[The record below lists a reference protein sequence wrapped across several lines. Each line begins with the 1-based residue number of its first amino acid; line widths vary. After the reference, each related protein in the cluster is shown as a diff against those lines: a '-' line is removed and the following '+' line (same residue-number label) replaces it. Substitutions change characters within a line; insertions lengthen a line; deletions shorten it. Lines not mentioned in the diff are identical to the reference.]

1 MRAGCLRADRIF
13 ERVHRGLND
22 IALFRIERQMASF
35 PFNPLL
41 LLILPRLFT
50 LRARYSNSDHC
61 HDRSNVIRRAS
72 IELGAILK

>member
-1 MRAGCLRADRIF
+1 MPACRSHFGTRSPGVERYRSVPDREANGF
-13 ERVHRGLND
+13 
-22 IALFRIERQMASF
+22 FS
-35 PFNPLL
+35 FNPLL